1 VLSRCGATCRC
12 TELHSVAFP
21 RGTGYTDGVKLTV
34 EFDRETD
41 GRWIAS
47 VPELAG
53 VHVYGES
60 RDRALAKVLSLAY
73 SVLADEVEHGE
84 RDAST
89 LLSVTFD
96 MGEAA

>member
-1 VLSRCGATCRC
+1 MR
-12 TELHSVAFP
+12 
-21 RGTGYTDGVKLTV
+21 LTV

-60 RDRALAKVLSLAY
+60 RDQALAKVLSLAY
-73 SVLADEVEHGE
+73 SVLAVRLAVLYDYAQAVS
-84 RDAST
+84 RSPSRP
-89 LLSVTFD
+89 LLTF
-96 MGEAA
+96 

>member
-1 VLSRCGATCRC
+1 
-12 TELHSVAFP
+12 
-21 RGTGYTDGVKLTV
+21 VKLTV

-60 RDRALAKVLSLAY
+60 RDQALAKVVSLAY
-73 SVLADEVEHGE
+73 TMLADEVENGE
-84 RDAST
+84 RNAQT
-89 LLSVTFD
+89 LLSVTID
-96 MGEAA
+96 MRGAA

>member
-1 VLSRCGATCRC
+1 VT
-12 TELHSVAFP
+12 
-21 RGTGYTDGVKLTV
+21 LTIV
-34 EFDRETD
+34 FDRETD

-60 RDRALAKVLSLAY
+60 REKALAKVVSLAY

-84 RDAST
+84 REATT
-89 LLSVTFD
+89 LLSVTID
-96 MGEAA
+96 TREAA